1 MQKHR
6 SPYRK
11 VRSEFWDLFERQA
24 ESINTLVVQNYK
36 FERQCTE
43 HWEKRLLESV
53 ELEKKDKR
61 ILSLEHKNAKLAEA
75 LRQLDQEIKLLKSKK
90 VH

>member
-53 ELEKKDKR
+53 EL
-61 ILSLEHKNAKLAEA
+61 
-75 LRQLDQEIKLLKSKK
+75 
-90 VH
+90 